1 MNDVNGHA
9 ADGHTLLTMSLPM
22 TVTPS
27 LLLNFDPVI
36 KMSKSY
42 TVLVTT
48 PSLPAPLDHKC
59 LLLVE
64 TIITQPT
71 AVSVDVD
78 LLQISSGN

>member
-27 LLLNFDPVI
+27 LLLKVEVRLDVDCDPVI

-59 LLLVE
+59 LLL
-64 TIITQPT
+64 I
-71 AVSVDVD
+71 
-78 LLQISSGN
+78 